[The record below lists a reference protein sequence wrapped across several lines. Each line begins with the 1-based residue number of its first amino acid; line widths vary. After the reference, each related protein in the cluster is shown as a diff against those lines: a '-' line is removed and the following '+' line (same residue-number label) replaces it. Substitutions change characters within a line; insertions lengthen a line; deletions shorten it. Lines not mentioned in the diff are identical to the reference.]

1 MRNLFF
7 SKFLNAAHFSSQ
19 DNEVKGKQEQPL
31 QLTPT
36 PALHFF
42 SCAKKEKKK
51 LKESKARK

>member
-1 MRNLFF
+1 
-7 SKFLNAAHFSSQ
+7 
-19 DNEVKGKQEQPL
+19 VKGKQEQPL